1 MTQPNMEVISMP
13 AAWMTPCSP
22 PWEIFCPKMYAVVYH
37 VTLKLFCFS
46 YRWGL
51 CFSLSL
57 QTAISQLT
65 LAVYKSPEFI
75 LIPFCSPI
83 NFGFQVEWIIRDITG
98 HNSPF
103 PHHLGR
109 KNLCLKPQRM
119 LSVGLSLRPTSWVTI
134 LTSWK
139 RVGWWW
145 CEMAFDWRSTPRF
158 LGITYGRL
166 RDYMEVNNNS

>member
-1 MTQPNMEVISMP
+1 MRSVCQRHGWHLVLPVERFSAQRCMQL
-13 AAWMTPCSP
+13 
-22 PWEIFCPKMYAVVYH
+22 VYH
-37 VTLKLFCFS
+37 VALKLFCFS

-51 CFSLSL
+51 CSRFHFKLSYPNWHWLSINHLNSSLF
-57 QTAISQLT
+57 A
-65 LAVYKSPEFI
+65 P
-75 LIPFCSPI
+75 PI
-83 NFGFQVEWIIRDITG
+83 NFGFQVEWIIRDTTG
-98 HNSPF
+98 YNSPF

-109 KNLCLKPQRM
+109 KNLCLEPQRM

-158 LGITYGRL
+158 LGNTCNTYGRL